1 MKDLHPIS
9 PSFLIMLS
17 QVSAATQATADA
29 VYHAAKD
36 GNFVLSLGG
45 DHSIAVGT
53 IAGLLKAR
61 PDVGI
66 IWVDAHADINTPR
79 TSHSGNIHGM
89 VLSFLMKLEECS
101 NVKEFD
107 WLKHV
112 PALKPERLVYIGLR
126 DLDMGMSYFLVQL
139 D

>member
-1 MKDLHPIS
+1 M
-9 PSFLIMLS
+9 
-17 QVSAATQATADA
+17 
-29 VYHAAKD
+29 
-36 GNFVLSLGG
+36 
-45 DHSIAVGT
+45 
-53 IAGLLKAR
+53 LKAR